1 MSKRIGIVFPGQGSQ
16 KVGMGSDLFESK
28 IGREYFNKADEIL
41 GRPLSDICFNGPEDI
56 LKDTRNAQAGLYVV
70 SAILFEHIKAA
81 GINVDYV
88 AGHSLGEL
96 TAYFAADVYNFE
108 TGLGIIQARG
118 DAMAASY
125 SRDDS
130 AMAAIM
136 KLDLDTINSVLKTI
150 SGVVVAANLNCP
162 GQIVISGQKQAVL
175 DASTALSAQGGRAIP
190 LPVSGAFHSPLMQK
204 GSEILTEFVKTQS
217 LKDARIPIVLNRLA
231 EAESNAKRL
240 SDNLGLQVVS
250 PVRWIESME
259 YLNDKVDVIVECG
272 FGKVLTG
279 LVKKIL
285 PKKQIITVNT
295 VEDIMELKESI
306 Q

>member
-16 KVGMGSDLFESK
+16 KVGMGADLFETK
-28 IGREYFNKADEIL
+28 IGQDFFTKADKIL
-41 GRPLSDICFNGPEDI
+41 GRSLSDICFNGPEET

-81 GINVDYV
+81 GIKVDYV

-96 TAYFAADVYNFE
+96 TAYFAADVYDFE
-108 TGLGIIQARG
+108 TGLNIIQARG

-125 SRDDS
+125 SKEDS

-136 KLDLDTINSVLKTI
+136 KLDLDSINDVLKTI
-150 SGVVVAANLNCP
+150 DGIVVAANLNCP

-175 DASTALSAQGGRAIP
+175 DASAALGAKGGRAIP

-204 GSEILTEFVKTQS
+204 GSDILTEFVKTQS
-217 LKDARIPIVLNRLA
+217 LKNATTPIVLNRLA
-231 EAESNAKRL
+231 ESESNAEAL
-240 SDNLGLQVVS
+240 SKNLGLQVIS
-250 PVRWIESME
+250 PVRWIESMQ
-259 YLNDKVDVIVECG
+259 YMDAHVDVIVECG

-279 LVKKIL
+279 LVKKTL
-285 PKKQIITVNT
+285 PEKQIITLNK
-295 VEDIMELKESI
+295 VEDILQLKELI
-306 Q
+306 